1 MSVNAQLPKTKV
13 HEAKEFVFASLIIA
27 SAVTAGILIYKNGD
41 ALALTPVIE
50 QQAAAINA
58 Y

>member
-1 MSVNAQLPKTKV
+1 MSVNAKLPKTKV
-13 HEAKEFVFASLIIA
+13 TEVKEFVFASLIIA
-27 SAVTAGILIYKNGD
+27 SVVTAGILIYQNGD

-50 QQAAAINA
+50 QEAAVINA